1 MTQTGRG
8 IRRRFGN
15 RAALLVA
22 AVVTLAAVA
31 GIVTLLQ

>member
-15 RAALLVA
+15 RAAVVVA
-22 AVVTLAAVA
+22 AIVALAAIA
-31 GIVTLLQ
+31 GIAVLIG

>member
-15 RAALLVA
+15 RVALTVAALVA
-22 AVVTLAAVA
+22 LAAIA
-31 GIVTLLQ
+31 GIVTLLL

>member
-15 RAALLVA
+15 RTLLVVVA
-22 AVVTLAAVA
+22 IVALAVVA
-31 GIVTLLQ
+31 GILALNL